1 MIRNSIERTK
11 KSTFLIRVPSSI
23 PEHKG
28 FPLPTGTGFF
38 ISKDGYFVTA
48 NHVLESLKIDK
59 DLKLSQPEL
68 ELKQKNPKPLEHI
81 KIIQTCPQFDIALLK
96 VNFENNR
103 DNPLLVNK
111 TGFSHLDID
120 FGGCLD
126 GTPVYSYGFPLP
138 KVSIG
143 PLGDMDID
151 LFSEADKD
159 ELRERK
165 IEIRPELLVG
175 TEYLCPRITSA
186 IISSHHDTIG
196 PIRSEAL
203 PKWYVIDKALNYG
216 NSGGPII
223 LVETGEA
230 IAVCA
235 KFQPVSIPQTKNI
248 HVTVPSLYSIASS
261 LANIKGAIKKL
272 IKNG

>member
-11 KSTFLIRVPSSI
+11 ITTFLVRVPSTI

-28 FPLPTGTGFF
+28 FPFPNGTGFF
-38 ISKDGYFVTA
+38 ISGDGYFVTA
-48 NHVLESLKIDK
+48 NHVLESVSSGDK
-59 DLKLSQPEL
+59 LMLEQPEL
-68 ELKQKNPKPLEHI
+68 TKGGNLLKHI
-81 KIIQTCPQFDIALLK
+81 DIVKRWPRFDIALLK
-96 VNFENNR
+96 VDFRKNSNY
-103 DNPLLVNK
+103 PLLINK

-120 FGGCLD
+120 FRGCLD

-143 PLGDMDID
+143 PLDDMGID

-196 PIRSEAL
+196 PIRSESL

-223 LVETGEA
+223 LVETGKA

-261 LANIKGAIKKL
+261 LANIKSAIKKL